1 MQEHYKNN
9 KTLKHGEKMYLTS
22 SSPAASASS
31 WLLLQHFQIL
41 CVVLATSGAFRVQ
54 SLDKIILILDSAS
67 IQKET
72 LMDL

>member
-9 KTLKHGEKMYLTS
+9 KRLKHGEKIYLTS

-31 WLLLQHFQIL
+31 WLLLQHFQML

-54 SLDKIILILDSAS
+54 SQDKIILILDSAS
-67 IQKET
+67 FKKKP
-72 LMDL
+72 